1 METLCW
7 QHVNIMF
14 ALIALQRAGNTITCM
29 VDLDNLDERKWK
41 GAQRSFADSE
51 IYLRE
56 KEGRE
61 VMVGMATGLLG
72 ILD

>member
-1 METLCW
+1 
-7 QHVNIMF
+7 
-14 ALIALQRAGNTITCM
+14 M
-29 VDLDNLDERKWK
+29 VDLDNLDERRWK
-41 GAQRSFADSE
+41 GALRSIADSQ
-51 IYLRE
+51 ISLHE

>member
-1 METLCW
+1 
-7 QHVNIMF
+7 
-14 ALIALQRAGNTITCM
+14 M

-41 GAQRSFADSE
+41 GALRSIADSE
-51 IYLRE
+51 MYLHE

-61 VMVGMATGLLG
+61 VRVGMATGLLG